1 MKLSSWLN
9 RLSSRRQVRRPVLV
23 AEIFEPRTLMD
34 ATLPSLVAQT
44 SEVEATSEE
53 IVTFGS
59 PENGEDPNL
68 IFYSLGGALPQAPI
82 NQFGSRE
89 EFGDYLLN
97 RALARY
103 EGLFGQPEWWHR
115 GPVYFRGG
123 EFLAQADAP
132 AAVPDHSETNVQVDG
147 VDEGDVIE
155 NDGQNLFVLN
165 GNDLVILQA
174 YPAGEMRELSRV
186 HFEGYAIAE
195 YLDGNRLTVISQE
208 YSYGRGAEIFEPR
221 TLMDAT
227 LPSLVAQTSEVEA
240 TSEEDEVRGIGIM
253 ASRFAAPSSTTTV
266 VSTFDVTDRSRPTL
280 EKQTRLD
287 GNYVDSRAFNG
298 QVHAITS
305 HDLSL
310 PAPQTDGTTT
320 IDVPVYFYDTPTILM
335 DVIPTESVSIQS
347 CDAMPVVDPSDRFA
361 AETQQIEVPVYESR
375 ESYIARVRE
384 QLDSLI
390 DKALP
395 HYQSLTSS
403 GFATSGVI
411 SEMSAIAR
419 VIDSESDS
427 LLSVVSIDTRGGQ
440 PGLISSSSVVTDW
453 TNGIHA
459 NRDHLYV
466 FSPIYNDGG
475 TQTRVVQF
483 AWANGGR
490 EIQLLASGVVEGTL
504 LNQFSADEHDGRLRI
519 ATTTSHYD
527 ADAGVFTQANN
538 LTVLENINGTLT
550 EVGAVNGFANGEQ
563 IYSAR
568 YDGDRAFVVTFR
580 QVDPL
585 FVFDLSDPTA
595 PVIRGELKVPGTS
608 SYLQLIDENH
618 LLAIGRSFETQSTKV
633 SLYDISDPTNPFEVD
648 EDILPQWTW
657 SQAEWDA
664 KAIGWFASSNTLAI
678 PTSGYDESFGYH
690 NELVVFHIDVTQSG
704 ESAIQETGSVED
716 DGYIVRSAFIGE
728 VLYAISSNSVIAT
741 NINSPDDILGQVD
754 FAANATIATLT
765 LEPVYSETDDGA
777 SDWQY
782 LDLPDSL
789 DEAEGM
795 LALAAVNVLDGTVRV
810 SLLDAEATVNATL
823 RNNTLTLR
831 ERGHQTENVSLST
844 ASSLV
849 IEGTDLGDRLNL
861 TIGRSRNSPLT
872 SIVINAGAG
881 EDRVQLLAVDQ
892 SFNAAITINGEDG
905 NDQVVVAGAVRA
917 GLQLN
922 GGEGSDSL
930 TGGRGNDTIDGG
942 AGDDSMI
949 GGRGNDVLIGRDGAD
964 AIFGNDGSDSLS
976 GGAGHDRLNGGN
988 DNDVLLGGDGND
1000 KLYGGAGND
1009 LALGEEGDDTV
1020 DGGAGSRDTL
1030 VGGSGRNRMVGRRQ
1044 EIVAAFNYT
1053 ADWLN
1058 FI

>member
-9 RLSSRRQVRRPVLV
+9 RLSSRRQVLRPVLV
-23 AEIFEPRTLMD
+23 AEIFEPRALMD
-34 ATLPSLVAQT
+34 ATLPSLIAQT
-44 SEVEATSEE
+44 NDAGAASDD

-59 PENGEDPNL
+59 LENVDDPNV
-68 IFYSLGGALPQAPI
+68 IFYYLGGALPQAPI
-82 NQFGSRE
+82 SQFGSRE
-89 EFGDYLLN
+89 EFGDYLLS

-103 EGLFGQPEWWHR
+103 EGLFGQPEWWSR
-115 GPVYFRGG
+115 GPVFFRGG
-123 EFLAQADAP
+123 DVLAQADAP
-132 AAVPDHSETNVQVDG
+132 ATPDHSETNVQVNG

-155 NDGQNLFVLN
+155 NDGRNLFVLN

-174 YPAGEMRELSRV
+174 YPAGRMHELSRV
-186 HFEGYAIAE
+186 HFEGNAIAE

-208 YSYGRGAEIFEPR
+208 YSYGGI
-221 TLMDAT
+221 D
-227 LPSLVAQTSEVEA
+227 
-240 TSEEDEVRGIGIM
+240 DVRGIGIM
-253 ASRFAAPSSTTTV
+253 ASRFAAPSSATTV
-266 VSTFDVTDRSRPTL
+266 VSTFDVTDRTHPSL

-298 QVHAITS
+298 QVHVITS
-305 HDLSL
+305 NDLSL
-310 PAPQTDGTTT
+310 PAPQTDGTTK
-320 IDVPVYFYDTPTILM
+320 IDVPVYYYDDAPFIQV
-335 DVIPTESVSIQS
+335 DVIQSDAVSIQA
-347 CDAMPVVDPSDRFA
+347 CDDMPVVDPSESFV

-395 HYQSLTSS
+395 HYSSLTSN
-403 GFATSGVI
+403 GFATSGFI

-419 VIDSESDS
+419 VTGSESDS

-440 PGLISSSSVVTDW
+440 PGLVSSSSVVTDW

-475 TQTRVVQF
+475 TQTRVLEF
-483 AWANGGR
+483 AWANGER

-527 ADAGVFTQANN
+527 ADTGVFTQANN
-538 LTVLENINGTLT
+538 LTILENIGGTLT

-563 IYSAR
+563 IYSVR
-568 YDGDRAFVVTFR
+568 FDGDRAFVVTFR

-633 SLYDISDPTNPFEVD
+633 ALYDISDPANPFEVD
-648 EDILPQWTW
+648 EDVLPPWTW
-657 SQAEWDA
+657 SQAEWDS
-664 KAIGWFASSNTLAI
+664 KAIGWFASSHTLAI
-678 PTSGYDESFGYH
+678 PTSGYDESSGSH

-704 ESAIQETGSVED
+704 ESAIEETGSVED
-716 DGYIVRSAFIGE
+716 DGYINRSAFIGE

-741 NINSPDDILGQVD
+741 DLNNPDDILGQVD
-754 FAANATIATLT
+754 FAANPMDATLT
-765 LEPVYSETDDGA
+765 LDPVFSETDDGA

-810 SLLDAEATVNATL
+810 SLLDADATVNATL
-823 RNNTLTLR
+823 RNNALTLK
-831 ERGHQTENVSLST
+831 ERGHQTETVSLST

-861 TIGRSRNSPLT
+861 TIGKSRNSPLT
-872 SIVINAGAG
+872 NIVINVGAGA
-881 EDRVQLLAVDQ
+881 DRVQLLAVDRT
-892 SFNAAITINGEDG
+892 SNAAITINGENG
-905 NDQVVVAGAVRA
+905 NDRVVVTGAIRV
-917 GLQLN
+917 GIQIN

-930 TGGRGNDTIDGG
+930 TGGTGNDTIDGG
-942 AGDDSMI
+942 AGDDSLW
-949 GGRGNDVLIGRDGAD
+949 GWRGNDLLIGRDGAD
-964 AIFGNDGSDSLS
+964 LIYGQDGNDSLS
-976 GGAGHDRLNGGN
+976 GGAGRDQLYGGN
-988 DNDVLLGGDGND
+988 HSDVLLGGDDND
-1000 KLYGGAGND
+1000 KLYGGNGAD
-1009 LALGEEGDDTV
+1009 ILLGEDGDDTV

-1030 VGGSGRNRMVGRRQ
+1030 SGGSGHNRVVGRRQ
-1044 EIVAAFNYT
+1044 EIVATFVYT
-1053 ADWLN
+1053 GDWLDR
-1058 FI
+1058 I

>member
-44 SEVEATSEE
+44 SDVEANSEDV
-53 IVTFGS
+53 VTFGS
-59 PENGEDPNL
+59 QENGEDPNV
-68 IFYSLGGALPQAPI
+68 IFYSLGGGFHQSPI
-82 NQFGSRE
+82 SQFGSRE

-103 EGLFGQPEWWHR
+103 EGLFGQPDWWSR
-115 GPVYFRGG
+115 GPVFFRGG

-132 AAVPDHSETNVQVDG
+132 AAPDHSETNVQVNG

-155 NDGQNLFVLN
+155 NDGRNLFVLN

-174 YPAGEMRELSRV
+174 YPAGRMRELSRV
-186 HFEGYAIAE
+186 HFEGNAIAE

-208 YSYGRGAEIFEPR
+208 YSYGGI
-221 TLMDAT
+221 DN
-227 LPSLVAQTSEVEA
+227 
-240 TSEEDEVRGIGIM
+240 VRGIGIM
-253 ASRFAAPSSTTTV
+253 AARFAAPSSATTV
-266 VSTFDVTDRSRPTL
+266 VSTFDVTDRSHPSL

-298 QVHAITS
+298 QMHVITS
-305 HDLSL
+305 NDLSL
-310 PAPQTDGTTT
+310 PAPQTDGTTK
-320 IDVPVYFYDTPTILM
+320 IDVPVYYYDTPTILM
-335 DVIPTESVSIQS
+335 DVVPSDSVSVQPS
-347 CDAMPVVDPSDRFA
+347 GDMPIVDPSESFV
-361 AETQQIEVPVYESR
+361 AETQQIEVPVLESR
-375 ESYIARVRE
+375 ESYVARVRE

-395 HYQSLTSS
+395 HYHSLTSN
-403 GFATSGVI
+403 GFATSGFI
-411 SEMSAIAR
+411 SELSAIAR
-419 VIDSESDS
+419 VTGSESDS

-459 NRDHLYV
+459 NRDHLFV

-475 TQTRVVQF
+475 TQTRVLEF
-483 AWANGGR
+483 SWANGER

-527 ADAGVFTQANN
+527 VETGVFTQANN
-538 LTVLENINGTLT
+538 LTILENINGTLT

-563 IYSAR
+563 IYSVR

-633 SLYDISDPTNPFEVD
+633 ALYDISDPTNPFEID

-664 KAIGWFASSNTLAI
+664 KAIGWFASSHTLAI
-678 PTSGYDESFGYH
+678 PTSGYDELSGFH
-690 NELVVFHIDVTQSG
+690 NELVVFHIDVSQTG
-704 ESAIQETGSVED
+704 DAAIQESGTVED

-741 NINSPDDILGQVD
+741 DINSPDDILGQVD
-754 FAANATIATLT
+754 FAANPLIATLT
-765 LEPVYSETDDGA
+765 LDPVFSETDDGA

-795 LALAAVNVLDGTVRV
+795 LALTAVNVLDGTVRV
-810 SLLDAEATVNATL
+810 SLLDADTTVNATL
-823 RNNTLTLR
+823 RNNTLTLK
-831 ERGHQTENVSLST
+831 ERGHQTETVSLGT

-861 TIGRSRNSPLT
+861 TIGKSRNSPLT
-872 SIVINAGAG
+872 NIVINAGAG
-881 EDRVQLLAVDQ
+881 EDRVQLLAVDR
-892 SFNAAITINGEDG
+892 SSNVAITINGEDG
-905 NDQVVVAGAVRA
+905 NDRVVVVGAIRV
-917 GLQLN
+917 GIQIN

-930 TGGRGNDTIDGG
+930 TGGTGNDTIDGG
-942 AGDDSMI
+942 AGDDLMW
-949 GGRGNDVLIGRDGAD
+949 GWRGNDLLIGRDGAD
-964 AIFGNDGSDSLS
+964 SIYGQDGNDSLS
-976 GGAGHDRLNGGN
+976 GGAGHDQLYGGN
-988 DNDVLLGGDGND
+988 HNDVLLGGDGND

-1030 VGGSGRNRMVGRRQ
+1030 VGGSGHNRVVGRRN
-1044 EIVAAFNYT
+1044 EIVATFSYS

>member
-23 AEIFEPRTLMD
+23 AEIFEPRALMD
-34 ATLPSLVAQT
+34 ATLPSLIEQT

-53 IVTFGS
+53 IVTFGA
-59 PENGEDPNL
+59 PENGEDPNV

-82 NQFGSRE
+82 SQFGSRE

-103 EGLFGQPEWWHR
+103 EGLFGQPEWWSR
-115 GPVYFRGG
+115 GPVYFRSG
-123 EFLAQADAP
+123 EFLARADALATP
-132 AAVPDHSETNVQVDG
+132 EHSETNVQVNG

-208 YSYGRGAEIFEPR
+208 YSYGGG
-221 TLMDAT
+221 D
-227 LPSLVAQTSEVEA
+227 
-240 TSEEDEVRGIGIM
+240 DVRGIGIM
-253 ASRFAAPSSTTTV
+253 ASRFAALPSSTTTV

-287 GNYVDSRAFNG
+287 GSYVDSRAFNG
-298 QVHAITS
+298 QVHLITS

-320 IDVPVYFYDTPTILM
+320 IDVRGYGDFAPWIV
-335 DVIPTESVSIQS
+335 DVIPSESVSIQPS
-347 CDAMPVVDPSDRFA
+347 DDMPVVDPSDRSA
-361 AETQQIEVPVYESR
+361 AKTQQIEVPVYESR

-390 DKALP
+390 DEALP

-403 GFATSGVI
+403 GFATSGLI

-419 VIDSESDS
+419 VTDSDSDS

-483 AWANGGR
+483 AWGNGER

-527 ADAGVFTQANN
+527 VETGVFTQANN
-538 LTVLENINGTLT
+538 LTILENINGTLT
-550 EVGAVNGFANGEQ
+550 EVGAVNGFASGER
-563 IYSAR
+563 IYSVR

-618 LLAIGRSFETQSTKV
+618 LLAVGRSFETQSTKV
-633 SLYDISDPTNPFEVD
+633 SLYDISDPTNPFEID
-648 EDILPQWTW
+648 EDILPRWTW

-664 KAIGWFASSNTLAI
+664 KAIGWFGSSNTLAI
-678 PTSGYDESFGYH
+678 PTSGYDESFGYR

-704 ESAIQETGSVED
+704 ESAIQETGTVED

-741 NINSPDDILGQVD
+741 DINSPDDILGQVD
-754 FAANATIATLT
+754 FGANSLIATLT
-765 LEPVYSETDDGA
+765 LDPVFSETDDGA

-823 RNNTLTLR
+823 RNNTLTLK
-831 ERGHQTENVSLST
+831 ERGHQTETVSLST

-861 TIGRSRNSPLT
+861 TIGKSKNSPLNT
-872 SIVINAGAG
+872 IVINAGAG
-881 EDRVQLLAVDQ
+881 DDRVQLLAVDQ
-892 SFNAAITINGEDG
+892 SSSATITINGENG
-905 NDQVVVAGAVRA
+905 NDRVVAASGIRV

-964 AIFGNDGSDSLS
+964 AIFGQDGNDSLS
-976 GGAGHDRLNGGN
+976 GGAGHDLLNGGN
-988 DNDVLLGGDGND
+988 DNDILLGGDGND

-1009 LALGEEGDDTV
+1009 IILGEEGDDTV

-1030 VGGSGRNRMVGRRQ
+1030 VGGSGHNRVVGRRQ
-1044 EIVAAFNYT
+1044 EVVTTFIYT

-1058 FI
+1058 LI

>member
-9 RLSSRRQVRRPVLV
+9 RLSSRRQVRRPLLV
-23 AEIFEPRTLMD
+23 AEVFEPRALMD
-34 ATLPSLVAQT
+34 ATLPSLMVQT
-44 SEVEATSEE
+44 EDVVATSDDQVTEISLEE
-53 IVTFGS
+53 GF
-59 PENGEDPNL
+59 DPNV
-68 IFYSLGGALPQAPI
+68 IFYSLGGSFQQPPI
-82 NQFGSRE
+82 SQFGSRE
-89 EFGDYLLN
+89 EFGEYLLN
-97 RALARY
+97 RALTRY
-103 EGLFGQPEWWHR
+103 DGLFGQPAWWYR
-115 GPVYFRGG
+115 GPVLFRGG
-123 EFLAQADAP
+123 EFLAQADSP
-132 AAVPDHSETNVQVDG
+132 AVPDHSDTNVQVNG

-155 NDGQNLFVLN
+155 NDGRNLFVLN

-174 YPAGEMRELSRV
+174 HPAGEMRELSRV
-186 HFEGYAIAE
+186 SFEGYAIAE

-208 YSYGRGAEIFEPR
+208 YSYGGF
-221 TLMDAT
+221 D
-227 LPSLVAQTSEVEA
+227 
-240 TSEEDEVRGIGIM
+240 DVRGIGIA

-266 VSTFDVTDRSRPTL
+266 VSTFDVTNRSRPTL

-298 QVHAITS
+298 QVHVITS
-305 HDLSL
+305 HDLAL

-320 IDVPVYFYDTPTILM
+320 IDVPFYDYGAPFILD
-335 DVIPTESVSIQS
+335 DVIASESLSIQS
-347 CDAMPVVDPSDRFA
+347 SDDVPVVDPSEAFVER
-361 AETQQIEVPVYESR
+361 TQQIEVPVYESR
-375 ESYIARVRE
+375 ETYVARVRE

-403 GFATSGVI
+403 GFATNGLI
-411 SEMSAIAR
+411 SEISAIAH
-419 VIDSESDS
+419 VTGSESDS

-440 PGLISSSSVVTDW
+440 PGLVSSSSVVTDW

-475 TQTRVVQF
+475 AQTRVLQF
-483 AWANGGR
+483 AWANGER

-527 ADAGVFTQANN
+527 FETGVFTQANN
-538 LTVLENINGTLT
+538 LTILENINGTLT

-563 IYSAR
+563 IYSVR

-608 SYLQLIDENH
+608 SYLQLIGENH

-648 EDILPQWTW
+648 EDILPPWTW
-657 SQAEWDA
+657 SQAEWDS
-664 KAIGWFASSNTLAI
+664 KAIGWFGSSMTLAI
-678 PTSGYDESFGYH
+678 PTSGYDESFGFH

-716 DGYIVRSAFIGE
+716 DGYIVRSAFIGD

-741 NINSPDDILGQVD
+741 AIDSPDDVLGQVD
-754 FAANATIATLT
+754 FGVNPTIATLT
-765 LEPVYSETDDGA
+765 LDPVFSETDDGA

-789 DEAEGM
+789 KEAEGM

-810 SLLDAEATVNATL
+810 SLLDADHTVNATL

-831 ERGHQTENVSLST
+831 EAGHQTETVSLAT
-844 ASSLV
+844 ASALV
-849 IEGTDLGDRLNL
+849 IEGTDHADRLNL
-861 TIGRSRNSPLT
+861 TIGHSTNSPLNNV
-872 SIVINAGAG
+872 VINVGAG
-881 EDRVQLLAVDQ
+881 NDRVQLLSVHR
-892 SFNAAITINGEDG
+892 SFQAAITINGEDG
-905 NDQVVVAGAVRA
+905 NDRIVASAASA
-917 GLQLN
+917 GLQIN
-922 GGEGSDSL
+922 GGDGADSV
-930 TGGRGNDTIDGG
+930 TGGTGNDTIDGG
-942 AGDDSMI
+942 AGDDSII
-949 GGRGNDVLIGRDGAD
+949 GGRGNDLLIGRDGAD
-964 AIFGNDGSDSLS
+964 SIFGQEGNDSLS
-976 GGAGHDRLNGGN
+976 GGAGNDRLNGGN
-988 DNDVLLGGDGND
+988 NDDVLLGGDGND

-1009 LALGEEGDDTV
+1009 IALGEAGDDTV

-1030 VGGSGRNRMVGRRQ
+1030 FGGTERDRVIGRRQ
-1044 EIVAAFNYT
+1044 EIVTTFLYT

-1058 FI
+1058 LL